1 MITRYTWRT
10 GILEAVLILGAILFM
25 VPLYALV
32 NISLKPANADSGML
46 SPALSPH
53 FGNFADAWETAA
65 LGPALGNSFLITG
78 ASLLLLV
85 PIAALASYPLARVT
99 RAWSRLTF
107 YGIAA
112 GLVLPMQLAL
122 LPLYTSIRDLGLL
135 GTPWSLIVYYAGLT
149 FPFSVF
155 LYTGFL
161 RALPVEYEEAAVMDG
176 CSPLR
181 TFVSVVFPL
190 LRPVTGT
197 VVILNAIAIWNDF
210 FAPLLFLSGT
220 ESQTAPVALY
230 GFVGQY
236 VSQWPMIF
244 AGLTVSI
251 VPVLIA
257 YLFLQKYIIQGFS
270 GGLKG

>member
-1 MITRYTWRT
+1 MTRYTWRT
-10 GILEAVLILGAILFM
+10 GILEGFLLLAGVAFLI
-25 VPLYALV
+25 PLYALL
-32 NISLKPANADSGML
+32 NIALKPANADSGL
-46 SPALSPH
+46 LTPALHPH
-53 FGNFADAWETAA
+53 FSNFSDAWSTAA
-65 LGPALGNSFLITG
+65 LGPALGNSLLITV
-78 ASLLLLV
+78 ASLALLV
-85 PIAALASYPLARVT
+85 PISALASYPLARIT
-99 RAWSRLTF
+99 RAWSKITF
-107 YGIAA
+107 YAVAA

-135 GTPWSLIVYYAGLT
+135 GTPWSLILYYAGLT

-161 RALPVEYEEAAVMDG
+161 RALPAEYEEAAVMDG

-220 ESQTAPVALY
+220 DSQTAPVALY

-244 AGLTVSI
+244 AGLVISVI
-251 VPVLIA
+251 PVLIA
-257 YLFLQKYIIQGFS
+257 YLFLQKFIIQGFS

>member
-1 MITRYTWRT
+1 MIARYTWRT
-10 GILEAVLILGAILFM
+10 GLLEAVLVLTALLFL

-32 NISLKPANADSGML
+32 NISLKPANATSGLLTPTLHLHL
-46 SPALSPH
+46 S
-53 FGNFADAWETAA
+53 NYADAWHTAA
-65 LGPALGNSFLITG
+65 LGPALWNSFLITAG
-78 ASLLLLV
+78 SLLILI

-112 GLVLPMQLAL
+112 GLILPMQLAL
-122 LPLYTSIRDLGLL
+122 LPLYTNIRDLGLL

-161 RALPVEYEEAAVMDG
+161 RALPIEYEEAAVMDG
-176 CSPLR
+176 CGPLR
-181 TFVSVVFPL
+181 AFVSVVFPL

-197 VVILNAIAIWNDF
+197 VVILNAIGIWNDF

-220 ESQTAPVALY
+220 DSQTAPVALY
-230 GFVGQY
+230 SFVGQY
-236 VSQWPMIF
+236 VSQWPMVF
-244 AGLTVSI
+244 AGLVVSVI
-251 VPVLIA
+251 PVLVA
-257 YLFLQKYIIQGFS
+257 YLFLQKYIIQGFA